1 MSMRALLG
9 VPGALAGQKRALHP
23 LELELQMV
31 SGHVGAG
38 KPSKSGFSARAASA
52 HNHRAIFLVKVF
64 NFDVIY
70 FCQFSII
77 VCAYFS

>member
-9 VPGALAGQKRALHP
+9 VPSALGGQKTALHP
-23 LELELQMV
+23 LELELL
-31 SGHVGAG
+31 VGTG
-38 KPSKSGFSARAASA
+38 KPSKSGSSARAASA
-52 HNHRAIFLVKVF
+52 YNYRAIFLVEVF
-64 NFDVIY
+64 NFDVTY